1 VQLMK
6 TARLTSFMSKANTF
20 LITKKY
26 FPLYWIVIA
35 VLILRADYL
44 TGRLVQFPILFLIPI
59 GFASWYNG
67 RTWGSIFAFSMP
79 LVRLHFLTLWGAP
92 WTIYEATIN
101 ALIRIS
107 VFIIFA
113 FLVDRVGKQKRDL
126 EKEVRTLK
134 GILPICS
141 FCKKIRNK
149 KENWVTIEDYIKAHS
164 EADFS
169 HGMCPECAK
178 NHYPDY
184 FKN

>member
-1 VQLMK
+1 
-6 TARLTSFMSKANTF
+6 
-20 LITKKY
+20 
-26 FPLYWIVIA
+26 
-35 VLILRADYL
+35 
-44 TGRLVQFPILFLIPI
+44 
-59 GFASWYNG
+59 
-67 RTWGSIFAFSMP
+67 MP